1 MLRIERTSE
10 GGDARLHLSGEL
22 RSAELV
28 EVRSEIEKTSPRL
41 VLDLADVCAVDVDGV
56 RWLNACQS
64 VGVKLENCAPY
75 IREWMLREK
84 S

>member
-1 MLRIERTSE
+1 MLRIERISE
-10 GGDARLHLSGEL
+10 SGRIRLHLSGEL
-22 RSAELV
+22 RSAELD
-28 EVRSEIEKTSPRL
+28 EVRTEIEKIAPRL
-41 VLDLADVCAVDVDGV
+41 VLDLTEVRLVDIEGV